1 MIVPW
6 PPQFPHVFAIEKNP
20 CWKRICP
27 VPRHCGQARGAVPRR
42 VPRPPHC
49 SQGLSR
55 GSEIV
60 RSRPRAARPEE
71 VPEEVAEDVLEA
83 RGEVEAGPDAPRL
96 ECGVAEAVVLRAPL
110 GVGEHLVGFADLLEA
125 LLRLAPRLGVPVG
138 VPLEREL
145 AVGLLDLLLG
155 RGTGDAQ
162 HLVVVAL
169 HRGRGPLLLPASRRA
184 QLGRAPPSTPSL
196 PRIPPRRRPPCP
208 SRLPAP
214 RRRPAAT
221 SPPLPWSPWRTWP
234 RRACARR
241 G

>member
-1 MIVPW
+1 MFTVSVRRTEPVPSQAGHGSVMIVPW
-6 PPQFPHVFAIEKNP
+6 PPQFPQVFAIEKNP
-20 CWKRICP
+20 CWKRIWP

-60 RSRPRAARPEE
+60 RSQPRAASSKLSSRRYWRSWPRR
-71 VPEEVAEDVLEA
+71 A
-83 RGEVEAGPDAPRL
+83 RPRL
-96 ECGVAEAVVLRAPL
+96 ARVRPVPKKSPKRSPRMSSKPAVKSKPAPTPP
-110 GVGEHLVGFADLLEA
+110 GSNAAWPKRSYCARRSVGEHLVGFADLLEA

-155 RGTGDAQ
+155 RGTGDTQ

-169 HRGRGPLLLPASRRA
+169 HRGRG
-184 QLGRAPPSTPSL
+184 
-196 PRIPPRRRPPCP
+196 
-208 SRLPAP
+208 
-214 RRRPAAT
+214 
-221 SPPLPWSPWRTWP
+221 
-234 RRACARR
+234 
-241 G
+241 